1 LQTSTTDGI
10 QRTLTEAVG
19 AVARAMLR
27 RAMVAQ
33 AGTRAPSGNSAL
45 TVAAT
50 EVVRLLSDARPAGAG
65 ELATELAA
73 RDAEVAGALAELRA
87 WLPAGLPRLAALLR
101 AAALGDVELA
111 IITALLAPE
120 LDAEFERAYAYAMDD
135 FSRKRPDLGL
145 LARLL
150 AADGDRGRALVRTH
164 LAWDAPLRRARLVL
178 VAGTDDQGPGAHRQ
192 VRVADRLVAHLQ
204 GDDRADERISAAVRV
219 VPPRPL
225 GELVLED
232 DLQRALRRTIDAGAG
247 GKLLLIGKAGSG
259 RATAA
264 AAIAGELGHV
274 AVKVDLAALAA
285 EPAALAEPLAL
296 ALREGLLRGGV
307 TILDGEELPADLPRR
322 TCQLIADAC
331 DAARGPLVLLWPSA
345 PAWLSQGVGGLAELE
360 VRPPSFAR
368 RVELWRRQLPAGT
381 PADTLEVLASRYA
394 FTPAAI
400 ALAAR
405 RALATARMRG
415 EPTPTMDELA
425 DAARQQFGNRLGSV
439 AQRIPTGFS
448 WSDLV
453 LPADTGAAVKE
464 FITFARRRAFLLEEW
479 GFAKKLPYGRGVS
492 AILAGPPGTGK
503 TMAAQLIAQR
513 ARRASCTASIWRRW

>member
-1 LQTSTTDGI
+1 
-10 QRTLTEAVG
+10 
-19 AVARAMLR
+19 
-27 RAMVAQ
+27 
-33 AGTRAPSGNSAL
+33 
-45 TVAAT
+45 
-50 EVVRLLSDARPAGAG
+50 
-65 ELATELAA
+65 
-73 RDAEVAGALAELRA
+73 
-87 WLPAGLPRLAALLR
+87 
-101 AAALGDVELA
+101 
-111 IITALLAPE
+111 
-120 LDAEFERAYAYAMDD
+120 
-135 FSRKRPDLGL
+135 
-145 LARLL
+145 
-150 AADGDRGRALVRTH
+150 
-164 LAWDAPLRRARLVL
+164 VL

-503 TMAAQLIAQR
+503 TLTAALLGQAAGRAVWQIDLSLVVSKYIGETEKNLSRVFDVAEQRGWLLFFDEADALFGKRSDTRDAHDRYANQEVAWLLQRIAVTTHQVARVGAR
-513 ARRASCTASIWRRW
+513 AWCREVWWRTRGGWPGG